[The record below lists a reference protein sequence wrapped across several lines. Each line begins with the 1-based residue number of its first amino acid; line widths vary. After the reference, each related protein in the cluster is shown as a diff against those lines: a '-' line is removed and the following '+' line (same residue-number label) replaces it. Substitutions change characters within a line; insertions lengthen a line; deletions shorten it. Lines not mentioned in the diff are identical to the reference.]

1 MSLIY
6 FCRFMQNMRHG
17 WKESVSDTFDVIII
31 VPDVHVGNS
40 LDPLMDEVPFNL
52 SYINSSSWRERL
64 KTIKPLVGFGKM
76 CKRERV

>member
-31 VPDVHVGNS
+31 ILDVHVGNS

-64 KTIKPLVGFGKM
+64 KTIKSLVGFGKM